1 MFFSFV
7 LTGFACC
14 SLRPGSLLSVLL
26 TKLCT
31 LYVTALL
38 KLLMMMYIFMML
50 KVTLNWNK
58 PKHIKVLADIMLM
71 KTLFM
76 RCCINMVLLLWQ
88 TLTKKG
94 FNVKI
99 EENAGVEAKF
109 TNDSYVAAGASLT
122 DAKGA
127 FDSDIVLKVCYVY

>member
-1 MFFSFV
+1 
-7 LTGFACC
+7 
-14 SLRPGSLLSVLL
+14 
-26 TKLCT
+26 
-31 LYVTALL
+31 
-38 KLLMMMYIFMML
+38 MML